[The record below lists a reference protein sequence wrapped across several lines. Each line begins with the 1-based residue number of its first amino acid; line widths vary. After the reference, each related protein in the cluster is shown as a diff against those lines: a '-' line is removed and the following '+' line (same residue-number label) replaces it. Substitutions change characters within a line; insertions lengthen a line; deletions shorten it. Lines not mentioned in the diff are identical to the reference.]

1 MIGLIDCNNFFV
13 SCERVFNPAL
23 AGRPVIVLSNNDG
36 CVVARS
42 NEAKALGIKMGTP
55 AFQIRELIESNHV
68 SVFSSNYSLYG
79 DMSHRVMMTIDRL
92 VPEIE
97 IYSIDEAFIN
107 FEGFQMSSLPDY
119 AQQLTKTVR
128 KNTGIP
134 VSLGIAPTKTL
145 AKIANRYAKKY
156 SGYKNVCIIDSEE
169 KRVKAL
175 RRFPIEDVWG
185 IGKQYR
191 KKLNY
196 YGIETAWDF
205 IQKNESWIRKQMS
218 VTGVR
223 TWLELKGISCIAI
236 EQNPSS
242 KQNICTSRSF
252 GEEISEFPVLLESVA
267 HFTAS
272 CARKLREQKSV
283 AGIIT
288 VFLYTN
294 RFRKEVSQYYPSI
307 TVHLPVP
314 SAHSGELIKYA
325 RMSLKQI
332 YRPEYTYKKA
342 GVIVSD
348 ITSASNVQCSFFDI
362 VDRHKQAKILSVID
376 TVNRKYGTDTLRSCA
391 QPPNCF
397 RKWSLK
403 SQYIS
408 RRYTTNINDIIVLNC
423 K

>member
-13 SCERVFNPAL
+13 SCERVFDPSL
-23 AGRPVIVLSNNDG
+23 AGQPVIVLSNNDG

-42 NEAKALGIKMGTP
+42 NEAKALGIKMGIP
-55 AFQIRELIESNHV
+55 VFQIRELIETNHV
-68 SVFSSNYSLYG
+68 AVFSSNYSLYG
-79 DMSHRVMMTIDRL
+79 DMSHRVMTTIDRL

-119 AQQLTKTVR
+119 AQQLTKTIR

-134 VSLGIAPTKTL
+134 VCLGIAPTKTL

-156 SGYKNVCIIDSEE
+156 PGYKNVCIIDSEE

-175 RRFPIEDVWG
+175 KCFPIEDVWG
-185 IGKQYR
+185 IGRQYKQ
-191 KKLNY
+191 KLNY

-205 IQKNESWIRKQMS
+205 IQKTESWIRKQMS

-236 EQNPSS
+236 EQNPSG

-252 GEEISEFPVLLESVA
+252 GEEISDFPVLLESVA
-267 HFTAS
+267 YFTAS
-272 CARKLREQKSV
+272 CARKLRGQKSV

-294 RFRKEVSQYYPSI
+294 RFKKEVPQYYPSI

-314 SAHSGELIKYA
+314 SANPGELIKYA

-332 YRPEYTYKKA
+332 YRPGYKYKKA

-348 ITSASNVQCSFFDI
+348 ITSASNVQCSLFDAT
-362 VDRHKQAKILSVID
+362 DRHKQAKILSVID

>member
-1 MIGLIDCNNFFV
+1 
-13 SCERVFNPAL
+13 
-23 AGRPVIVLSNNDG
+23 
-36 CVVARS
+36 
-42 NEAKALGIKMGTP
+42 
-55 AFQIRELIESNHV
+55 
-68 SVFSSNYSLYG
+68 
-79 DMSHRVMMTIDRL
+79 
-92 VPEIE
+92 
-97 IYSIDEAFIN
+97 
-107 FEGFQMSSLPDY
+107 
-119 AQQLTKTVR
+119 
-128 KNTGIP
+128 
-134 VSLGIAPTKTL
+134 
-145 AKIANRYAKKY
+145 
-156 SGYKNVCIIDSEE
+156 
-169 KRVKAL
+169 
-175 RRFPIEDVWG
+175 
-185 IGKQYR
+185 
-191 KKLNY
+191 
-196 YGIETAWDF
+196 
-205 IQKNESWIRKQMS
+205 MS

-236 EQNPSS
+236 EQNPSG

-252 GEEISEFPVLLESVA
+252 GEEISDFPVLLESVA
-267 HFTAS
+267 YFTAS
-272 CARKLREQKSV
+272 CARKLRGQKSV

-294 RFRKEVSQYYPSI
+294 RFKKEVPQYYPSI

-314 SAHSGELIKYA
+314 SANPGELIKYA

-332 YRPEYTYKKA
+332 YRPGYKYKKA

-348 ITSASNVQCSFFDI
+348 ITSASNVQCSLFDAT
-362 VDRHKQAKILSVID
+362 DRHKQAKILSVID